1 MNEYGGLEV
10 LWFCVIAGLWAG
22 YFFLEG
28 FDFGVGMLLRWV
40 GRDRAERR
48 AVIHTIGPVWDG
60 NEVWLIVAA
69 GATFAA
75 FPEWYATLFSGY
87 YLLLFAVVVGL
98 VLRPVALELWGKG
111 GDQWRSGWEWAL
123 FAGSALPAFVWGVV
137 FANVVRG
144 VPIDGDME
152 FTGSVADL
160 LGPYALLGGL
170 TTLLLCATHG
180 AVFLGLRTEGDVH
193 ARARTAA
200 NVLAAASAV
209 AVVAFVCWT
218 LGEHAEPASVVAGVG
233 ACALASAV
241 PALLRRGAGWA
252 FAANGLTIAL
262 VFATLFADLFPN
274 VLVSS
279 TDPAFDLTIGNT
291 ASGSYTLTVIT
302 VVAAIMVP
310 AVVVCQVWTYR
321 VFRARVGREQ
331 FEAV

>member
-1 MNEYGGLEV
+1 VNEYGGLEV
-10 LWFCVIAGLWAG
+10 LWFCVIAGLWVG

-75 FPEWYATLFSGY
+75 FPEWYATLFSGF
-87 YLLLFAVVVGL
+87 YLLLFVLVVGL

-111 GDQWRSGWEWAL
+111 SDRWRSGWEWAL
-123 FAGSALPAFVWGVV
+123 LAGSALPAFVWGVV

-152 FTGSVADL
+152 VTGSVLDL

-180 AVFLGLRTEGDVH
+180 AAFLRLRTEGDVH
-193 ARARTAA
+193 ARAGVAA
-200 NVLAAASAV
+200 RALAPASAV
-209 AVVAFVCWT
+209 AAIAFVSWT
-218 LGEHAEPASVVAGVG
+218 LAERAEPASVAAGVG
-233 ACALASAV
+233 ACLVASAA
-241 PALLRRGAGWA
+241 PALLRRGGGWA
-252 FAANGLTIAL
+252 FAANGLAIAL
-262 VFATLFADLFPN
+262 LFAMLFADLFPN

-310 AVVVCQVWTYR
+310 AVIVCQVWTYR